1 MNTTEIK
8 RPSNLTEEDRAETT
22 VLIEAFKKIPDELGK
37 KIALAYLEGFTATH
51 GCIWQTGPGLSGWT
65 AATPTSCSR
74 DYTIMPM
81 AVFVIGTAIITGLPN
96 CSLNFIMIYITRMQP
111 PIFQIRLF
119 SISPNF
125 REIFL

>member
-74 DYTIMPM
+74 NYTIMPM
-81 AVFVIGTAIITGLPN
+81 AVFVIGTAIITGCFAVIGN
-96 CSLNFIMIYITRMQP
+96 GI
-111 PIFQIRLF
+111 
-119 SISPNF
+119 
-125 REIFL
+125 